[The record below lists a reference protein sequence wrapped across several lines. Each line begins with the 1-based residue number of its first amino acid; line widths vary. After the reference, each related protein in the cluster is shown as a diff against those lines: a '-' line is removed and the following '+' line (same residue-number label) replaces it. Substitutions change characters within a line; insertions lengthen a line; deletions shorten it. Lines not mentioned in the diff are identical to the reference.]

1 MHFPAGALLEPANR
15 SFSPVAVRAAEMP
28 AAAAHKRGRSGA
40 HRLAP
45 LVALYAAL
53 IVFGSLYP
61 FTGWSEPTAPWFSF
75 LTNPLPERFDRADL
89 ALNVLAYAPLGLLTV
104 VWLGGRRFHW
114 SAVFVATVA
123 GTSLSFIME
132 TIQET
137 LPSRS
142 SSNVDLL
149 TNLLGTLLGA
159 LAAGF
164 VSQQTFAGRTFLNLR
179 DSWVR
184 KGNTPDLGLI
194 VLALWALSQT
204 APLVPSL
211 DVANLRAGLA
221 PLWQTFQAPET
232 FNSAQM
238 LTYALY
244 ILGLAMV
251 ARTLARPGKPMLLLF
266 LAFVAGTLLFKI
278 PVVGRE
284 LSLEAVSGA
293 AVAALASLPLWLLKE
308 RAAAWCGICII
319 LAGFASAELAPGS
332 DPVLRAFNWVP
343 FLGQMNTL
351 AGLTS
356 ILENIW
362 PFAALA
368 YFARWLTRGRSRT
381 ETVILGT
388 VGVAFLAFA
397 LEWYQ
402 QYLPGRYGDITV
414 LCLALGG
421 WLAPWWMGRGEP
433 LAKFET
439 AQRQHRRSRAERF

>member
-1 MHFPAGALLEPANR
+1 M
-15 SFSPVAVRAAEMP
+15 AVRASPIP
-28 AAAAHKRGRSGA
+28 AVAASESGRSRT

-61 FTGWSEPTAPWFSF
+61 FTGWSEPTSPWFSF
-75 LTNPLPERFDRADL
+75 LTKPFPERFDRADMVT
-89 ALNVLAYAPLGLLTV
+89 NVLAYAPLGLLTV

-114 SAVFVATVA
+114 SAVLVATVA
-123 GTSLSFIME
+123 GTALSFSVE
-132 TIQET
+132 TIQQT
-137 LPSRS
+137 LPSRT
-142 SSNVDLL
+142 SSNIDLL
-149 TNLLGTLLGA
+149 TNLFGTLLGA
-159 LAAGF
+159 IAAGF
-164 VSQQTFAGRTFLNLR
+164 VSHQTFAGRTFLNLR
-179 DSWVR
+179 DTWVR

-194 VLALWALSQT
+194 VLALWALAQT

-211 DVANLRAGLA
+211 DIANLRAGIA

-238 LTYALY
+238 STYALY

-278 PVVGRE
+278 PVVSRE
-284 LSLEAVSGA
+284 LSLEAVAGA
-293 AVAALASLPLWLLKE
+293 ALAALASLPLWLLKD
-308 RAAAWCGICII
+308 RAAAWFGICMIV
-319 LAGFASAELAPGS
+319 AGFVSAELAPGG
-332 DPVLRAFNWVP
+332 DPVLRAFNWIP
-343 FLGQMNTL
+343 FLGQMSTL

-362 PFAALA
+362 PFVALA
-368 YFARWLTRGRSRT
+368 YFGRCLTRGRSRT
-381 ETVILGT
+381 ETVVLGS
-388 VGVAFLAFA
+388 VGVAFLAFS

-402 QYLPGRYGDITV
+402 QYLPGRYGDIT
-414 LCLALGG
+414 LLGLALGG

-433 LAKFET
+433 LATFDSE
-439 AQRQHRRSRAERF
+439 RRRHR